1 MSLRWRLLGAFFLVI
16 VLTIVLTS
24 GVAYWTT
31 QRNLR
36 EFVTQIGEEEALF
49 LSDYLSNAY
58 TKSDGWE
65 TLIFALADVG
75 YIWNEVVVIDA
86 IEMQEGDFPLP
97 LIEAPTE
104 IGVDQFASFNPS
116 RLVVVD
122 TSSQVLFD
130 SYRLLEPGSLIAD
143 LPGVTA
149 PIFDLKNGETVGS
162 LYVTV
167 EEDFLVDE
175 STSFLI
181 DTVRTTFWGGLLTA
195 VIASVLALWLA
206 GRITA
211 PVTAL
216 TKATEALVDQNEP
229 TVLPVRSNDELGQ
242 MTAAFNQMT
251 AALQTQRDLRK
262 RLINDVS
269 HELNTPLSVIQLEAK
284 GLKDGLQSQT
294 EAADQIMREVGRL
307 HNLVHDLNWLA
318 ETDSKE
324 LHLALEPVNVAQ
336 LLVTEME
343 RWEIP
348 AQTQQVKLQL
358 GDLPTLPE
366 IRLDRKRMSQVLGN
380 ILRNGLQ
387 HTSAGGTISVEAKI
401 ASDGESGGQQV
412 VISISDD
419 GAGIDLEELPH
430 LFERFY
436 RTDRSRSRHSG
447 GSGLGLSI
455 SQAIVT
461 AHGGKIS
468 ISSGGL
474 GKGASV
480 QIGLPIA
487 QDEAQ

>member
-36 EFVTQIGEEEALF
+36 EFVTQVGEEEALF
-49 LSDYLSNAY
+49 LSDYLSNVY
-58 TKSDGWE
+58 TKSGGWE
-65 TLIFALADVG
+65 TLIFSLADVG
-75 YIWNEVVVIDA
+75 YIWDEVVVVDA
-86 IEMQEGDFPLP
+86 FEIPEVDFPSVDV
-97 LIEAPTE
+97 PTE
-104 IGVDQFASFNPS
+104 LSINQFASFNPS
-116 RLVVVD
+116 RLVVID
-122 TSSQVLFD
+122 PSSQVLFD
-130 SYRLLEPGSLIAD
+130 SYQLLAPGSTAD
-143 LPGVTA
+143 ALPGVNA
-149 PIFDLKNGETVGS
+149 PILDLTNGELVGS

-181 DTVRTTFWGGLLTA
+181 DTVRTTILGGLLTA
-195 VIASVLALWLA
+195 VVASVLALWLA

-216 TKATEALVDQNEP
+216 TKATEALAEQNEP
-229 TVLPVRSNDELGQ
+229 AVLPVRTNDELGQ

-284 GLKDGLQSQT
+284 GLKDGLQTGT

-307 HNLVHDLNWLA
+307 HNLVYDLNWLA

-324 LHLALEPVNVAQ
+324 LHLALEPVDVGQ
-336 LLVTEME
+336 LLVTEIE
-343 RWEIP
+343 RWQIP
-348 AQTQQVKLQL
+348 AQTQQVTLHL
-358 GDLPTLPE
+358 EPLPVLPDLS
-366 IRLDRKRMSQVLGN
+366 LDRMRMSQVLGN

-387 HTSAGGTISVEAKI
+387 HTPAGGSITVRATIP
-401 ASDGESGGQQV
+401 SDGKLDGQQV
-412 VISISDD
+412 VVSISDD
-419 GAGIDLEELPH
+419 GAGIEPEELPH

-436 RTDRSRSRHSG
+436 RTDSSRSRHSG

-461 AHGGKIS
+461 AHGGQIS

-474 GKGASV
+474 GKGATV
-480 QIGLPIA
+480 QIGLPISR
-487 QDEAQ
+487 EMG